1 MRSAGTTIINR
12 GWRVEGLVMDTSAPT
27 SVIVAA
33 NLPRGC
39 ERVQREALG
48 AHPDGG
54 LGRFAGTSG
63 LNQGP
68 RFAP

>member
-1 MRSAGTTIINR
+1 
-12 GWRVEGLVMDTSAPT
+12 MDTSAPT

-33 NLPRGC
+33 NLPREC